1 MRKRTLTSTIALA
14 LVSFCANPSDLG
26 AFRGPSDLKFEDHA
40 VSTIFKGKPARAKL
54 TSGRERKFRT
64 RFTEDSRLGP
74 NFAGHYTV
82 VFWGCGTGCAQT
94 AIVDAHNGRVSWVP
108 LDWTDIPDEA
118 DVAENRNFRLN
129 SKLLILTRSNYDAHA
144 TYTEYA
150 YLMTKNGLRLIR
162 KRLVDPAPANR
173 L

>member
-1 MRKRTLTSTIALA
+1 MIVHSAKTGICAAVLLVAASEVSLA
-14 LVSFCANPSDLG
+14 AFQHNDDL
-26 AFRGPSDLKFEDHA
+26 RFEDYA
-40 VSTIFKGKPARAKL
+40 VSKVFKGKPATAKL
-54 TSGRERKFRT
+54 TTARERKFRT
-64 RFTEDSRLGP
+64 RLTEDSRGGP

-94 AIVDAHNGRVSWVP
+94 AIVDAYDGRIVWVP

-118 DVAENRNFRLN
+118 DVADNRNFRLN
-129 SKLLILTRSNYDAHA
+129 SRLLILTRSNYDAHA

-150 YLMTKNGLRLIR
+150 FLAANSGLRLIR
-162 KRLVDPAPANR
+162 KRLVDPAIANS